1 MRHDITSVLKNPL
14 IAYYNIFD
22 SEKIAEFAA
31 IAPAPSKDFYHLLI
45 TPTKFKLRWWKIT
58 LRNDGAKF
66 HPGESVA
73 TYEEFEQD
81 DRMHNEI
88 LRVMGHKTLDYCL
101 NICAGKLDY
110 LVRIPN
116 KILVKIIFYLN
127 LEDVINLGTTSRH
140 FNEIC
145 NSDSLWR
152 EIYVN
157 TTLGQP
163 SRPVE
168 ELAKLFG
175 WKKLLFTSKLHLQM
189 QLRRLTLEESDDNE
203 NIRTNVSHD
212 PGLYLDELKYDEH
225 KPVHENIH

>member
-45 TPTKFKLRWWKIT
+45 TPTK
-58 LRNDGAKF
+58 
-66 HPGESVA
+66 
-73 TYEEFEQD
+73 
-81 DRMHNEI
+81 
-88 LRVMGHKTLDYCL
+88 
-101 NICAGKLDY
+101 
-110 LVRIPN
+110 
-116 KILVKIIFYLN
+116 
-127 LEDVINLGTTSRH
+127 
-140 FNEIC
+140 IC

-157 TTLGQP
+157 TTLSQP

-189 QLRRLTLEESDDNE
+189 QLRRLTLEESDNNE

-212 PGLYLDELKYDEH
+212 PGLYLGKLFVLMSTCILLIIVGYVSCD
-225 KPVHENIH
+225 